1 MCRLHEQQIIAA
13 LNHSGPEE
21 RGAPV
26 RTSCYWTKVQLRPTL
41 SGPTDFGI
49 SRGKIV
55 RHRLRRIIECPEL
68 DASDRNRRF
77 LQRVVDEML
86 AACAELSV

>member
-1 MCRLHEQQIIAA
+1 
-13 LNHSGPEE
+13 
-21 RGAPV
+21 V
-26 RTSCYWTKVQLRPTL
+26 RISCYWTKVQLRPTL
-41 SGPTDFGI
+41 SGHTDFGI

-55 RHRLRRIIECPEL
+55 CHRLRRIIECPEF

-86 AACAELSV
+86 AACAELSVQHRNIGARMRSALPMLTLLES